1 MDARTTMIIA
11 KGKFVTTDVTDC
23 IYHKEN
29 HKWEIVFKSGRSFFY
44 NQQNVLCLKNPRNL
58 DPQKY
63 QVCRKGKILDNI
75 ETILSFSAEN
85 EEYWHLV
92 FSTGYEHDYSCR
104 ELQVERSIFE
114 NSRAKKVFDYLKE
127 AADVISVRA
136 EDQTAILTKQ
146 YEKIDF
152 LSRESAAAVYL
163 DPSEY
168 EEGTN
173 LRSEAPIFPFGC
185 NESQFMA
192 VTNAL
197 SNRISVIEGPP
208 GTGKTQ
214 TILNIIA
221 NLVLQG
227 KTVQV
232 VSNNN
237 SAIENVQEKL
247 SSTKYQMDFFVALL
261 GKDQRKEEFLQ
272 KSEPVRLNKYL
283 SEAGVCSRRE
293 ADRLIETGRVTV
305 DGQRAQTGM
314 RIVPGQVVKVGNKV
328 VSKQDEMIVL
338 AVNKPRGIVCT
349 EERRER
355 DSIVR
360 FLNYPVRVTY
370 IGRLDKDS
378 HGLLL
383 MTNNGD
389 IINKMM
395 RAANKHE
402 KEYKVTVDK
411 EITEDFLKKMAAGV
425 PILDTVTRPCT
436 VKKIGKYTFSI
447 ILTQGLNRQIRRMC
461 EALGYEVKDLLR
473 VRVMNITLD
482 GLKDGQYRKLT
493 DQELNE
499 LYDQL
504 KDSSALPGGK
514 YQEQWAATQDNRTRH
529 GKGKK

>member
-1 MDARTTMIIA
+1 M
-11 KGKFVTTDVTDC
+11 
-23 IYHKEN
+23 
-29 HKWEIVFKSGRSFFY
+29 
-44 NQQNVLCLKNPRNL
+44 
-58 DPQKY
+58 
-63 QVCRKGKILDNI
+63 
-75 ETILSFSAEN
+75 
-85 EEYWHLV
+85 
-92 FSTGYEHDYSCR
+92 
-104 ELQVERSIFE
+104 
-114 NSRAKKVFDYLKE
+114 
-127 AADVISVRA
+127 
-136 EDQTAILTKQ
+136 
-146 YEKIDF
+146 
-152 LSRESAAAVYL
+152 
-163 DPSEY
+163 
-168 EEGTN
+168 
-173 LRSEAPIFPFGC
+173 
-185 NESQFMA
+185 
-192 VTNAL
+192 
-197 SNRISVIEGPP
+197 SNRI
-208 GTGKTQ
+208 
-214 TILNIIA
+214 
-221 NLVLQG
+221 
-227 KTVQV
+227 
-232 VSNNN
+232 
-237 SAIENVQEKL
+237 
-247 SSTKYQMDFFVALL
+247 
-261 GKDQRKEEFLQ
+261 REEFIQ
-272 KSEPVRLNKYL
+272 KKEPVRLNKYL

-425 PILDTVTRPCT
+425 PILETVTRPCT

-514 YQEQWAATQDNRTRH
+514 YQEQWAATQDNRTRQ
-529 GKGKK
+529 GKGKKR

>member
-1 MDARTTMIIA
+1 M
-11 KGKFVTTDVTDC
+11 
-23 IYHKEN
+23 
-29 HKWEIVFKSGRSFFY
+29 
-44 NQQNVLCLKNPRNL
+44 
-58 DPQKY
+58 
-63 QVCRKGKILDNI
+63 
-75 ETILSFSAEN
+75 
-85 EEYWHLV
+85 
-92 FSTGYEHDYSCR
+92 
-104 ELQVERSIFE
+104 
-114 NSRAKKVFDYLKE
+114 
-127 AADVISVRA
+127 
-136 EDQTAILTKQ
+136 
-146 YEKIDF
+146 
-152 LSRESAAAVYL
+152 
-163 DPSEY
+163 
-168 EEGTN
+168 
-173 LRSEAPIFPFGC
+173 
-185 NESQFMA
+185 
-192 VTNAL
+192 
-197 SNRISVIEGPP
+197 SNRI
-208 GTGKTQ
+208 
-214 TILNIIA
+214 
-221 NLVLQG
+221 
-227 KTVQV
+227 
-232 VSNNN
+232 
-237 SAIENVQEKL
+237 
-247 SSTKYQMDFFVALL
+247 
-261 GKDQRKEEFLQ
+261 KEEFLQ

-305 DGQRAQTGM
+305 DGQCAQTGM

-411 EITEDFLKKMAAGV
+411 EITEDFLKKMATGV

-529 GKGKK
+529 GKGKKR